1 MIFGLGVLLSPNATF
16 FWILGLITG
25 LFIGPIQSAS
35 RSLVAHV
42 APPEHRA
49 QIFGFYMLAG
59 KITSF
64 LGPIFYGSIVFWSGN
79 ERAGMVTAVLFFL
92 IGFLI
97 LGKNEPGNK
106 KLN

>member
-1 MIFGLGVLLSPNATF
+1 
-16 FWILGLITG
+16 
-25 LFIGPIQSAS
+25 
-35 RSLVAHV
+35 
-42 APPEHRA
+42 
-49 QIFGFYMLAG
+49 MLAG

-64 LGPIFYGSIVFWSGN
+64 LGPIFYGSIVLWSGN

-106 KLN
+106 KVKLIFLF